1 LRAVR
6 NPEPLHVKGVSE
18 SFFQKSLIKMNQG
31 PFYQLMS
38 KDGLVEDQFDKC
50 PQQDLI
56 TYANGEVPRVLL
68 IGKPRSGKTTVA

>member
-1 LRAVR
+1 
-6 NPEPLHVKGVSE
+6 
-18 SFFQKSLIKMNQG
+18 
-31 PFYQLMS
+31 
-38 KDGLVEDQFDKC
+38 LVEDQFDKC